1 MPPFERAP
9 QSGKADSMEDLF
21 SHNQLEHTSVL
32 PYEVFQA
39 LETEVAPLV
48 KDLTSIDARTHSKLY
63 QQVLHVEGVRV
74 TLEQLNTYLKEKGI
88 SYPTKERFIDATNSG
103 IDVELPSD
111 WDIETDKVVK
121 EDQRGIVQENQKPG
135 WQYEGKERP
144 LIPDPNNPGEFIVAD
159 EQ

>member
-9 QSGKADSMEDLF
+9 QSGKGDGMEDLF
-21 SHNQLEHTSVL
+21 QNHIEHTSTL
-32 PYEVFQA
+32 PPEVFQA

-48 KDLTSIDARTHSKLY
+48 NGLTQIDVRTHSKLY
-63 QQVLHVEGVRV
+63 QQALHVEGTRV

-88 SYPTKERFIDATNSG
+88 SYPTKERFISG
-103 IDVELPSD
+103 LNPGANVEPPSD

-135 WQYEGKERP
+135 WQYEPKSKPVIR
-144 LIPDPNNPGEFIVAD
+144 DPNNPGQFIIVEED
-159 EQ
+159 